1 MDQHL
6 RYLDE
11 CAELHENMGKN
22 VGRAGAPSDPL
33 ERLSLLNPDMMLEI
47 AKVVYGFFRRA
58 VQPSMVGW
66 ADDIPAST
74 DVMFALV

>member
-11 CAELHENMGKN
+11 CAELHENRGKN
-22 VGRAGAPSDPL
+22 AGRAGAPGDPL

-47 AKVVYGFFRRA
+47 AKVWGGAF
-58 VQPSMVGW
+58 
-66 ADDIPAST
+66 
-74 DVMFALV
+74 